1 MWKCCTLW
9 SLDSCCLG
17 NPGYWLLSL
26 RTLKSGSCIT
36 SHQITWQFLT
46 WHRTTSHEIS
56 KWHDM
61 KWHDITFISPRNQP
75 HDIITRHITS
85 TAHYHHGTAG
95 GLFTQK
101 TRFGH
106 RTGWS
111 PCVHSIDKILSSVC
125 SFFPLKLPPPARPRI
140 TCILFISA
148 CQVGFSALTDLTDTK
163 SDQVSLGAC
172 AWCMWKSTALMR
184 LLATES

>member
-1 MWKCCTLW
+1 MAVSDIT
-9 SLDSCCLG
+9 SHH
-17 NPGYWLLSL
+17 
-26 RTLKSGSCIT
+26 IT
-36 SHQITWQFLT
+36 SHQ
-46 WHRTTSHEIS
+46 IS

-75 HDIITRHITS
+75 HDIITHHITS
-85 TAHYHHGTAG
+85 TAHYHHGTAE

-101 TRFGH
+101 ARFGH

-111 PCVHSIDKILSSVC
+111 PCAHSKGKFFHPFIV
-125 SFFPLKLPPPARPRI
+125 FFPLKLPPLARPGT